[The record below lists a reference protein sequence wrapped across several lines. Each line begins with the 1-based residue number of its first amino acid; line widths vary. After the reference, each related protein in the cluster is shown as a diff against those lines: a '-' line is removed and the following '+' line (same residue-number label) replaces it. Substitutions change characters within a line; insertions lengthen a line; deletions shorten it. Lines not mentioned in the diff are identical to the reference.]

1 MTQSDKDFITRI
13 QVSQLMMS
21 DPYEE
26 DFYNQVFQ
34 TLVRRRQGGQNPEG
48 ITSAFGRNDVGRR
61 GNRRQNAIQRMEAQ
75 VERIINNV
83 RLREKEKD
91 LHCAFLSVNMG

>member
-1 MTQSDKDFITRI
+1 
-13 QVSQLMMS
+13 MMG
-21 DPYEE
+21 DPYQE

-34 TLVRRRQGGQNPEG
+34 TLVRNR
-48 ITSAFGRNDVGRR
+48 VGPGDNSHSKSGTRT
-61 GNRRQNAIQRMEAQ
+61 GKRQNALQRMEAQ

-91 LHCAFLSVNMG
+91 LHCRQSSLD